1 MKLRAET
8 WHPKIMATQSFP
20 GTQFET
26 RQLGN
31 SDLHLTPIGYGAW
44 AIGGGNWEYA
54 WGAQDDDESV
64 QTIERALESGINW
77 IDTAAIYGL
86 GHSEEV
92 VARALKNSGKR
103 PYIFTKCSMRWLPNR
118 QIYRSLKAGSLQ
130 EEIEESLSRLRV
142 NAIDLY
148 QIHWPNPEDEIEE
161 GWEALARFQQ
171 QGLVRHIGVS
181 NFNVEQMKRVQK
193 IAPITSLQP
202 PYSLLNRNIEKEIL
216 PFCEQN
222 NIGIINYSPMVS
234 GLLTGKMTAERIQN
248 LPADDWRK
256 HSPNFNEPKLSKN
269 LKLAELLREIGKA
282 HGVEPGV
289 VAIAWTLRHP
299 AITAAIVGARR
310 PDQVDGVLPAATFRL
325 SEEEIAR
332 IEEFMRANA

>member
-1 MKLRAET
+1 MPTQNLS
-8 WHPKIMATQSFP
+8 ATK
-20 GTQFET
+20 FET

-44 AIGGGNWEYA
+44 AIGGGNWEFA

-64 QTIERALESGINW
+64 KTIERALDSGINW

-92 VARALKNSGKR
+92 VAKALKNSTHK
-103 PYIFTKCSMRWLPNR
+103 PYVFTKCSMRWFPDR

-130 EEIEESLSRLRV
+130 EEIENSLSRLRIDT
-142 NAIDLY
+142 IDLY

-161 GWEALARFQQ
+161 GWETLARFQEE
-171 QGLVRHIGVS
+171 GKVRYIGVS

-202 PYSLLNRNIEKEIL
+202 PYSLLNRKIEDEIL
-216 PFCEQN
+216 PFCLEN
-222 NIGIINYSPMVS
+222 HIGVINYSPMVS
-234 GLLTGKMTAERIQN
+234 GLLTGKMTAERIKN
-248 LPADDWRK
+248 LPEDDWRK
-256 HSPNFNEPKLSKN
+256 RSANFIEPKLSKN
-269 LKLAELLREIGKA
+269 LELVELLREIGKA
-282 HGVEPGV
+282 HNVEPGV

-325 SEEEIAR
+325 SEQEIAK
-332 IEEFMRANA
+332 IEGFSKAKL

>member
-1 MKLRAET
+1 MPTQNLS
-8 WHPKIMATQSFP
+8 ATK
-20 GTQFET
+20 FET

-44 AIGGGNWEYA
+44 AIGGGNWEFA

-64 QTIERALESGINW
+64 KTIERALDSGINW

-92 VARALKNSGKR
+92 VAKALKNSPHK
-103 PYIFTKCSMRWLPNR
+103 PYVFTKCSMRWFPDR

-130 EEIEESLSRLRV
+130 EEIENSLRRLRIDT
-142 NAIDLY
+142 IDLY

-161 GWEALARFQQ
+161 GWETLARFQEE
-171 QGLVRHIGVS
+171 GKVRYIGVS

-202 PYSLLNRNIEKEIL
+202 PYSLLNRKIEDEIL
-216 PFCEQN
+216 PFCLEN
-222 NIGIINYSPMVS
+222 HIGVINYSPMVS
-234 GLLTGKMTAERIQN
+234 GLLTGKMTAERIKN
-248 LPADDWRK
+248 LPEDDWRK
-256 HSPNFNEPKLSKN
+256 RSANFIEPKLSKN
-269 LKLAELLREIGKA
+269 LELVELLREIGKA
-282 HGVEPGV
+282 HNVEPGV

-310 PDQVDGVLPAATFRL
+310 PDQVDGVLPAATSRL
-325 SEEEIAR
+325 SEQEIAK
-332 IEEFMRANA
+332 IEEFSKTKL